1 MRRELRP
8 LLRLAGPVVLA
19 EIGWMSMGI
28 VDTIMVG
35 PLGPAAIG
43 AAGMSNSLF
52 FSVAVFGMG
61 VMLGLD
67 ALVAKSFGA
76 GRLDECVQWLEHG
89 LVVALVVAPA
99 IMLVF
104 YGALTT
110 SAHWGLHPTVR
121 ALAQPYMAILG
132 LGALPL
138 LLYATF
144 RRYLQGIHTVRP
156 VMIALV
162 TANLVN
168 AFGNWVLIWGHLGM
182 PALGITGSAWATVAA
197 RVYMAAFLGVAIL
210 VVHRR
215 RHVFTPGARSPRW
228 QAARVWRLLALGV
241 PAASQVA
248 LEVGVFAAVS
258 ALAGRLDPVSLG
270 SHQIALNIVALAF
283 MVPLG
288 LSSAAAVRVGH
299 AVGAGDR
306 DRAVHAGWTALL
318 VGGAITAAVGA
329 SFIVA
334 PMPMLR
340 PFTSDSQVLS
350 IGVRLLSIA
359 AVFQL
364 FDGTQAVATGV
375 LRGVGDTRTPML
387 MNVIGHW
394 AFGLPVG
401 WALCFRYGWGVAGL
415 WIGLSIGLIFVAT
428 VLTLAWSWK
437 SRGLAG
443 GFAEG
448 ADGFA
453 EGANGFAEGANG
465 FAEGANGF
473 AEGADG

>member
-1 MRRELRP
+1 MRRELLP
-8 LLRLAGPVVLA
+8 MLRLAGPVVLA

-43 AAGMSNSLF
+43 ASGMSNSLF
-52 FSVAVFGMG
+52 FAVAVFGMG

-89 LVVALVVAPA
+89 LLVALGVAPA

-110 SAHWGLHPTVR
+110 SAHWGLHPAVR

-197 RVYMAAFLGVAIL
+197 RVYMAAFLGGAIL
-210 VVHRR
+210 LVHRR
-215 RHVFTPGARSPRW
+215 RHSMHARARFSFD
-228 QAARVWRLLALGV
+228 AARVRRLLALGA
-241 PAASQVA
+241 PAASQVS

-318 VGGAITAAVGA
+318 VGGVITACVGV

-340 PFTSDSQVLS
+340 PFTSDPQVLS

-375 LRGVGDTRTPML
+375 LRGVGDTRTPVL
-387 MNVIGHW
+387 MNVLGHW

-415 WIGLSIGLIFVAT
+415 WIGLSIGLIFVAI
-428 VLTLAWSWK
+428 VLTMAWRWK
-437 SRGLAG
+437 SRALVLADSP
-443 GFAEG
+443 G
-448 ADGFA
+448 ALRVRITA
-453 EGANGFAEGANG
+453 TS
-465 FAEGANGF
+465 
-473 AEGADG
+473 